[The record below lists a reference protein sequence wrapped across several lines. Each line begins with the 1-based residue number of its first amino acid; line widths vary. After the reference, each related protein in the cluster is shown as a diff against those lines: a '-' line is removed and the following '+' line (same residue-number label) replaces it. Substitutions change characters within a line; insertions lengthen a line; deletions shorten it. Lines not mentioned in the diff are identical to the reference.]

1 MSRCSIAAWCLMV
14 LCSIIFFTYSARQ
27 NRSVTQLQ
35 KDIAGEIIRFHV
47 RANSDTDEDQ
57 QLKLYVKEELVKYMG
72 ELLKD
77 ASDRSDAENIL
88 NENIENIENVA
99 KGVIKEHK
107 KEYNIKAYFEE
118 SYFPVK
124 VYADMTFPQG
134 VYEAFRVDIGAAEG
148 KNWWCVLYP
157 SLCFADIS
165 HGTMDTA
172 AKEELEAVLDED
184 ELELLYENKDGDK
197 RERVYEFKIF
207 TFLNKLIK

>member
-14 LCSIIFFTYSARQ
+14 LCSIIFFTYSVGQ

-77 ASDRSDAENIL
+77 ASDRSAAENIL

-107 KEYNIKAYFEE
+107 KEYN
-118 SYFPVK
+118 PV
-124 VYADMTFPQG
+124 F
-134 VYEAFRVDIGAAEG
+134 
-148 KNWWCVLYP
+148 
-157 SLCFADIS
+157 
-165 HGTMDTA
+165 DT
-172 AKEELEAVLDED
+172 
-184 ELELLYENKDGDK
+184 
-197 RERVYEFKIF
+197 
-207 TFLNKLIK
+207 

>member
-14 LCSIIFFTYSARQ
+14 LCSIIFFTYSAGQ
-27 NRSVTQLQ
+27 NRSVIQLQ

-47 RANSDTDEDQ
+47 RANSDTDADQ

-172 AKEELEAVLDED
+172 AKEELAAVLDED
-184 ELELLYENKDGDK
+184 ELELLYENKSGDK

>member
-14 LCSIIFFTYSARQ
+14 LCSIIFFTYSVGQ

-77 ASDRSDAENIL
+77 ASDRSAAENIL

-107 KEYNIKAYFEE
+107 KEYNVKAYFEE

-172 AKEELEAVLDED
+172 AKEELAAVLDED

>member
-14 LCSIIFFTYSARQ
+14 LCSVIFFTYSVGQ
-27 NRSVTQLQ
+27 NRAVAQLQ
-35 KDIAGEIIRFHV
+35 QDIAGEIIRFHV

-57 QLKLYVKEELVKYMG
+57 QLKLSVKEALVEYMG

-77 ASDRSDAENIL
+77 AEGRSEAEIIL
-88 NENIENIENVA
+88 TDNIENIENVA

-107 KEYNIKAYFEE
+107 KEYNVKAYFED

-165 HGTMDTA
+165 HGTMGTA

>member
-1 MSRCSIAAWCLMV
+1 M
-14 LCSIIFFTYSARQ
+14 
-27 NRSVTQLQ
+27 
-35 KDIAGEIIRFHV
+35 
-47 RANSDTDEDQ
+47 
-57 QLKLYVKEELVKYMG
+57 KYMG

-124 VYADMTFPQG
+124 VYA
-134 VYEAFRVDIGAAEG
+134 AFRVDIGAAEG

>member
-14 LCSIIFFTYSARQ
+14 LCSIIFFTYSAGQ

-47 RANSDTDEDQ
+47 RANSDTDADQ

-107 KEYNIKAYFEE
+107 KEYNVKAYFEY

>member
-14 LCSIIFFTYSARQ
+14 LCSIIFFTYSAGQ

-47 RANSDTDEDQ
+47 RANSDTDADQ

-99 KGVIKEHK
+99 KGKH
-107 KEYNIKAYFEE
+107 
-118 SYFPVK
+118 
-124 VYADMTFPQG
+124 T
-134 VYEAFRVDIGAAEG
+134 
-148 KNWWCVLYP
+148 
-157 SLCFADIS
+157 
-165 HGTMDTA
+165 
-172 AKEELEAVLDED
+172 
-184 ELELLYENKDGDK
+184 LELTVYGNRHNSFGAIHIVNEAERWFGPGVWRTSGDNWSYEYKLK
-197 RERVYEFKIF
+197 RFGILKSPII
-207 TFLNKLIK
+207 TLMK

>member
-1 MSRCSIAAWCLMV
+1 M
-14 LCSIIFFTYSARQ
+14 
-27 NRSVTQLQ
+27 
-35 KDIAGEIIRFHV
+35 
-47 RANSDTDEDQ
+47 
-57 QLKLYVKEELVKYMG
+57 KYMG

-184 ELELLYENKDGDK
+184 ELELLYENKSGDK

>member
-1 MSRCSIAAWCLMV
+1 MSRCSIAAWCLMA
-14 LCSIIFFTYSARQ
+14 LCSIIFFTYSVGQ

-77 ASDRSDAENIL
+77 ASDRSAAENIL

-107 KEYNIKAYFEE
+107 KEYNVKAYFEE

-172 AKEELEAVLDED
+172 SKEELEAVLDED
-184 ELELLYENKDGDK
+184 ELELLYENKSGDK